1 MGVGSA
7 EFLGLEENKAA
18 VRRGIEAF
26 NGRDFSGLDEF
37 VAADVVDH
45 YHDLRGLEQYRQFV
59 SMLLRV
65 FPDFHETVEDIIA
78 EGDRV
83 WFRFSATATHLG
95 EFRGRLPGSG
105 MRVRVAPTGN
115 KIRGEGV
122 IIYRLED
129 GKIAEI
135 WEISDMLS
143 MYEGLGI
150 IEYKKPPEDTK

>member
-1 MGVGSA
+1 M
-7 EFLGLEENKAA
+7 GLEENKAV

-26 NGRDFSGLDEF
+26 NRRDFSVMDELF
-37 VAADVVDH
+37 ASDVVDH
-45 YHDLRGLEQYRQFV
+45 YHDLHGLEEYRQFV

-95 EFRGRLPGSG
+95 EFRGRLPGVG
-105 MRVRVAPTGN
+105 TRVRIAPTGN

-122 IIYRLED
+122 IIYRLVD

-135 WEISDMLS
+135 WEISDMLD
-143 MYEGLGI
+143 MYEKLGI
-150 IEYKKPPEDTK
+150 IEYKKLPEDTKQR

>member
-1 MGVGSA
+1 MS
-7 EFLGLEENKAA
+7 LEENKA
-18 VRRGIEAF
+18 VVHRGIEAF
-26 NGRDFSGLDEF
+26 NRRDFSVMDELF
-37 VAADVVDH
+37 APNLVDH
-45 YHDLRGLEQYRQFV
+45 YHDLRGLEEYRQFV

-95 EFRGRLPGSG
+95 EFRGRLPGVG
-105 MRVRVAPTGN
+105 TRVRVAPTGN
-115 KIRGEGV
+115 KIRAEGV

-135 WEISDMLS
+135 WEISDIMQL
-143 MYEGLGI
+143 YKGLGVL
-150 IEYKKPPEDTK
+150 EFKKLPEDTK